1 MITTIISFV
10 IVLGILIF
18 IHEVGHFAMAKF
30 SGVGVE
36 KFSLG
41 FGPKVFGMK
50 YGETE
55 YLLSLLP
62 LGGYVKM
69 VGEHSGE
76 DISEADKSRSFNNK
90 SVSARAMIVAAGPI
104 MNLVLALLIFPLI
117 YMIGINVPAYLE
129 KPAQVGF
136 VVKDDPAARAGI
148 RKGDVIEAVNGKAVK
163 DWQSLLETL
172 ILNPNVPLETT
183 VNRGG
188 DLLNTTLTPG
198 AAKDTGGGYAGMYP
212 PMKPAIGRVEKG
224 SPADDAGLVPG
235 DVILAVNGAS
245 ITHWFEMVGFL
256 RENGSAGEFL
266 IGRGGETFTVAI
278 TPRFD
283 EQMKVFLIGIGM
295 LDEGVFKGYGFF
307 ESIGK
312 GVSSAVEMTGRLFYV
327 IKGLV
332 VGQYSLKTLGG
343 PIMIAKVTGQAAADG
358 IVPLLSLMAFL
369 SLQLGIINL
378 FPIPV
383 LDGGH
388 LMFFGI
394 EAVKGKPLSERFMG
408 ITQQVGIALLIALMV
423 LVTYNDI
430 VRIIFG

>member
-41 FGPKVFGMK
+41 FGPKIFGVK

-55 YLLSLLP
+55 YLVSLLP

-76 DISEADKSRSFNNK
+76 EISEADRSRSFNNK
-90 SVSARAMIVAAGPI
+90 SVSTRAMIVAAGPI

-117 YMIGINVPAYLE
+117 YMIGVHVPAFLKE
-129 KPAQVGF
+129 QATVGH
-136 VVKDDPAARAGI
+136 VVKDTPAAMAGI
-148 RKGDVIEAVNGKAVK
+148 LKNDTVISVDGEKVE
-163 DWQSLLETL
+163 DWEWLLST
-172 ILNPNVPLETT
+172 ITLNPGTPLEFVVQRDDSLVTATVTT
-183 VNRGG
+183 DTDRN
-188 DLLNTTLTPG
+188 
-198 AAKDTGGGYAGMYP
+198 TGGGYAGLLP
-212 PMKPAIGRVEKG
+212 PMRPVIGEVSKGYPA
-224 SPADDAGLVPG
+224 AQAGLLPG
-235 DVILAVNGAS
+235 DVILAINGTG
-245 ITHWFEMVGFL
+245 ITHWAELEGFVHKD
-256 RENGSAGEFL
+256 GSEKTFL
-266 IGRGGETFTVAI
+266 IGRGDGTLEVEI
-278 TPRFD
+278 TPRLN
-283 EQMKVFLIGIGM
+283 EEMNVFLIGITRQDE
-295 LDEGVFKGYGFF
+295 LDFKRFGLV
-307 ESIGK
+307 ESVEK

-343 PIMIAKVTGQAAADG
+343 PIMIAQVAGRAAEAG
-358 IVPLLSLMAFL
+358 IVDLLSLMAFL

-388 LMFFGI
+388 LVFFGI